1 MPSNSSGRVRA
12 RRPAQSATSAR
23 RSVEDDRNRRMWQYL
38 IAMGI
43 RTAAFPVAVWAF
55 LSEHFVLAWIA
66 VFLAVVIPSFAVMLA
81 NAVDTRQGP
90 TSAPR
95 SPTRGLGPAPEPS
108 PSHDRR
114 PVGEVISGTVV
125 SGPPPR
131 DPGPPSST
139 GSTPPS

>member
-1 MPSNSSGRVRA
+1 
-12 RRPAQSATSAR
+12 
-23 RSVEDDRNRRMWQYL
+23 MWQYL

-108 PSHDRR
+108 LSHDRR